1 MSVIKT
7 IEKIKSEIDHKNHK
21 LIILVD
27 KTNKNDLLIEKIQ
40 TLNNVDVLNLNFL
53 LTKILVTIS
62 KQQQSNPIEIIEE
75 ILSKNCFNDVILF
88 SNINILF
95 DENLKWNPLEILKK
109 LSRKYFIIV
118 LWNGKFN
125 EHGLEYAS
133 HPHLEH
139 TQYSIRDLDEILIIE

>member
-7 IEKIKSEIDHKNHK
+7 IEKIKFEIDHKNHK

-75 ILSKNCFNDVILF
+75 ILSKNCFNDIILF

-95 DENLKWNPLEILKK
+95 DVNLKWNPLEILKK

-118 LWNGKFN
+118 LWNGKFRT
-125 EHGLEYAS
+125 H
-133 HPHLEH
+133 
-139 TQYSIRDLDEILIIE
+139 SIFNSRFRRDPYNRVVMMFHIL

>member
-62 KQQQSNPIEIIEE
+62 KQQQSNPIEII
-75 ILSKNCFNDVILF
+75 LMTLFCFPI
-88 SNINILF
+88 
-95 DENLKWNPLEILKK
+95 
-109 LSRKYFIIV
+109 
-118 LWNGKFN
+118 
-125 EHGLEYAS
+125 
-133 HPHLEH
+133 
-139 TQYSIRDLDEILIIE
+139 SIFCLM